1 MNTSSSDR
9 IYTQYHVW
17 ILPQDEQEYVLGIT
31 QFAQEE
37 LGDIV
42 FVDLPELGLQTQVDE
57 ACLVV
62 ESVKSASDVI
72 CPVQGEVIQINEALI
87 DEPEL
92 INESPYEQGWIVRIK
107 GQQSSEIKGNMT
119 QDQYNSYVSGSS
131 KQTES

>member
-1 MNTSSSDR
+1 MSTQSSGR
-9 IYTQYHVW
+9 IYTQHHVW
-17 ILPQDEQEYVLGIT
+17 LLPQGEQEYVLGIT
-31 QFAQEE
+31 QFAQEQ

-62 ESVKSASDVI
+62 ESVKSASDII
-72 CPVQGEVIQINEALI
+72 CPIQGEIVQINEVLI

-119 QDQYNSYVSGSS
+119 QDEYNSYVSDSS
-131 KQTES
+131 K

>member
-1 MNTSSSDR
+1 MSEQSPDR
-9 IYTQYHVW
+9 IYTQHHVW
-17 ILPQDEQEYVLGIT
+17 LLQQSSEEYLLGIT
-31 QFAQEE
+31 EFAQEQ

-42 FVDLPELGLQTQVDE
+42 FVELPEVGKKTQVNE

-72 CPVQGEVIQINEALI
+72 CPIEGEIIQVNEALA

-107 GQQSSEIKGNMT
+107 LQQGSAIEAKMT
-119 QDQYNSYVSGSS
+119 HDEYNNYVS
-131 KQTES
+131 ENAE